1 MVKRLSEIK
10 AELFFKHRFP
20 KRNIEF
26 EKETGYFY
34 EWVHRFGYTDPTPFM
49 DNESVEAY
57 KLVLEDLRSDKI

>member
-1 MVKRLSEIK
+1 MKRSERK

-20 KRNIEF
+20 NKNIEV

-34 EWVHRFGYTDPTPFM
+34 TWVNRFNYADPTPFM

-57 KLVLEDLRSDKI
+57 KLVLEDLRNEDI